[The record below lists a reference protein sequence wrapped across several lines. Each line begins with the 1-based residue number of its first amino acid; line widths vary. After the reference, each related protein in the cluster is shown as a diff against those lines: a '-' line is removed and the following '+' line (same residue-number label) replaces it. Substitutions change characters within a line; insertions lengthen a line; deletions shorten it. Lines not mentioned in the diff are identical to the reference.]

1 MSPDRTGEPL
11 EDTGCRDPRCGNGCP
26 KRWLGYD
33 SEGRPIPCLRCKP
46 HLLNTTYAAR
56 KPLGEVNRNHGKD
69 V

>member
-1 MSPDRTGEPL
+1 MTLDRTGEVV
-11 EDTGCRDPRCGNGCP
+11 ENVCRDPRCGNGCP

-46 HLLNTTYAAR
+46 HLIRTPYVSDPDQETSR
-56 KPLGEVNRNHGKD
+56 KD